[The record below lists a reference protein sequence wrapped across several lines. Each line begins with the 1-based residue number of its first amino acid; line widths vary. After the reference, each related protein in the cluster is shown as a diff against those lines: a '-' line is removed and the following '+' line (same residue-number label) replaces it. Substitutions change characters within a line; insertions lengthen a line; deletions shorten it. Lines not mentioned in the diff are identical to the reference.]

1 MDITKGSLEN
11 LISNCRT
18 DKQVLKVLDQN
29 NISYSN
35 DSEECI
41 PFNLHLS
48 NGMRIYKNTRKEY
61 IVQNPFKKMELK
73 ASGIPTFFST
83 NSYF

>member
-1 MDITKGSLEN
+1 MQVTKETIESL
-11 LISNCRT
+11 LTNCKT
-18 DKQVLKVLDQN
+18 DKQILKVLDNN

-35 DSEECI
+35 DTIDFGS
-41 PFNLHLS
+41 FNLHLS

-61 IVQNPFKKMELK
+61 IVQNSFQKVEFK
-73 ASGIPTFFST
+73 ASGIPTYFSS